1 MRHSDI
7 EASSLA
13 IPTVVAHS
21 KEDEN
26 EEVEEATNAERDAT
40 SRASVE
46 TAQKHKSPEEEDD
59 SDSVPATPI
68 AGRSKRH
75 RQWVWTLG
83 PVNSA
88 AGNDESEEADTEA
101 TNPDQ

>member
-59 SDSVPATPI
+59 SGQRARNTNRRTKQASQTV
-68 AGRSKRH
+68 G
-75 RQWVWTLG
+75 L
-83 PVNSA
+83 
-88 AGNDESEEADTEA
+88 DTRACQLCCWE
-101 TNPDQ
+101 